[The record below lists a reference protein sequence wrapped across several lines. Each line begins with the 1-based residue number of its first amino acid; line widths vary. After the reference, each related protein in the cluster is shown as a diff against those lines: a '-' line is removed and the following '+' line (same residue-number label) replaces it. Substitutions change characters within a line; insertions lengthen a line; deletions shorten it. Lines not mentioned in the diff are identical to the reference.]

1 MLGGS
6 WIFKEL
12 LVPAFEKKIQNQRTI
27 DSKYFKKTL
36 KELLGLSVLC
46 WFFNFFFF
54 PGQSQGQVFEIL
66 TSTGY
71 VPHLTSV
78 RGLVQN
84 QRTAQQR

>member
-1 MLGGS
+1 MNWQCWADLGFS
-6 WIFKEL
+6 KNCWFWHL
-12 LVPAFEKKIQNQRTI
+12 KKNQNQRTI
-27 DSKYFKKTL
+27 NSKYFTKTL

-71 VPHLTSV
+71 AHIWLI
-78 RGLVQN
+78 
-84 QRTAQQR
+84 